1 MCCLIHYHHFMHLQ
15 TMLSSFACLF
25 ALCFVS
31 FLSLLSFPLSQA
43 KKLESKEKELA
54 SISSFYKEQL
64 EILEKKVRTISH
76 LRDPWKIRRQEIA
89 RTHLFHLRLFSRD
102 MFPRM
107 VSLVAFIGLHMLR
120 LLCMKL

>member
-1 MCCLIHYHHFMHLQ
+1 MNPPLPIY
-15 TMLSSFACLF
+15 LF

-64 EILEKKVRTISH
+64 EILEKKVRTIFL
-76 LRDPWKIRRQEIA
+76 LRDTWKNSKHSQNSSE
-89 RTHLFHLRLFSRD
+89 RLLSRD
-102 MFPRM
+102 MFPQT
-107 VSLVAFIGLHMLR
+107 VSLVALD
-120 LLCMKL
+120 